1 MRRKKIM
8 PKKERLQFD
17 FSKDQIAALDQMQE
31 ATNASSR
38 TEVLHKA
45 LKLADFVAGIESEQ
59 TVEIT
64 DKQGQIVFRGPA
76 KLLK

>member
-1 MRRKKIM
+1 M

-31 ATNASSR
+31 ATNATSR
-38 TEVLHKA
+38 AEVLRKA
-45 LKLADFVAGIESEQ
+45 LKLAEFVSDIESEQ
-59 TVEIT
+59 IVEIR